1 MRKNKVL
8 ASEKYSDRKSL
19 ILLSI
24 FIFLFTLI
32 IYLLTAFPSL
42 SPLGDGA
49 ELVTNSYLL
58 GINHPPGYP
67 LYSMAGHIFASLPI
81 GNIPFRLNFMSAF
94 FSSLSAILIF
104 LSAFLL
110 FKHNVPAIITALIY
124 SFSYTFWKLSACTE
138 VFTLNLFLAIS
149 MIYVLLLRRERT
161 GRGESGDK
169 LLYIFSF
176 LCGLSFCHHHTI
188 ILLFPSF
195 FYLLFT
201 QKKSLSYRNILFFC
215 IFFLIGLVPYLYIPL
230 RAGSSPLNWGGTDLY
245 GIIGIISRRGYGS
258 VSLSASGNSGYFAG
272 FLHTISVY
280 FTSLACQWTFLFI
293 PLFLLGIF
301 QSFRKDR
308 KIFLFFLLIF
318 ILSGPFFLFVA
329 SPPQEEGW
337 KWLIERF
344 YLPSFLA
351 ITFFTG
357 FSMHFITEKIKKP
370 SLSYLLLLLILIP
383 LIYNYGRVS
392 NSNNYLYYDYSKNL
406 LNSLPE
412 NSALICKS
420 DLCGMAVM
428 YFQHVE
434 HVREDVKV
442 FHYGL
447 LNSEWYKRQMKDFYP
462 GIFAGSSGR
471 DDIIK
476 MIALKYPL
484 YFDIPP
490 EEFSGYMTCCGLV
503 YRFSSDDI
511 RKPEKI
517 LTLLEDGYKFRNSLE
532 PSRYNEYFSRELLKF
547 YSTAYYMTG
556 MELEKEN
563 LYGDAEKA
571 FTKSLELHKFPRVYN
586 SLGFLYY
593 LREDYK
599 KAMEYY
605 NKALEFK
612 EDFPEL
618 YCNMAL
624 LYRKEGNLDLAE
636 EFYRKAITFSP
647 DDFEAYFNM
656 ALVYLEKGDLDK
668 GEEYFKK
675 SLELN
680 PDNPAVYSNLAVIY
694 DKKGN
699 IEGVITAL
707 NRSVELNPSV
717 PELQYNLAVTMIK
730 AGRFKEARILFNKAL
745 ELGYPEHEIS
755 EKLNY
760 IDLYEKSE
768 R

>member
-1 MRKNKVL
+1 MRKNKVV

-19 ILLSI
+19 ILFSI

-42 SPLGDGA
+42 SPVGDGA

-67 LYSMAGHIFASLPI
+67 LYSMVGHIFLFLPA
-81 GNIPFRLNFMSAF
+81 GNIPFRLNLMSSF
-94 FSSLSAILIF
+94 FSSLSSVLIF

-110 FKHNVPAIITALIY
+110 FKHKVSAIITALTY

-138 VFTLNLFLAIS
+138 VFTLNLFFVIS
-149 MIYVLLLRRERT
+149 MIYVLLLRRERN
-161 GRGESGDK
+161 GREDNI
-169 LLYIFSF
+169 LYIFAF
-176 LCGLSFCHHHTI
+176 LFGLSLCHHHTV

-201 QKKSLSYRNILFFC
+201 DRQGISYKNILFSF
-215 IFFLIGLVPYLYIPL
+215 IFFLIGLIPYLYIPL
-230 RAGSSPLNWGGTDLY
+230 RAGSSPLNWGGTDLH
-245 GIIGIISRRGYGS
+245 GIIGVISRRGYGS
-258 VSLSASGNSGYFAG
+258 VSLSASGNAGTFTG
-272 FLHTISVY
+272 FLHTMSVY
-280 FTSLACQWTFLFI
+280 FTSLAGQWTLLFI
-293 PLFLLGIF
+293 PLFLFGIF

-308 KIFLFFLLIF
+308 KIFLFFLLIL
-318 ILSGPFFLFVA
+318 ILSGPFFLLIA
-329 SPPQEEGW
+329 SPSSEEGW

-357 FSMHFITEKIKKP
+357 FSIHFITEKIKKL
-370 SLSYLLLLLILIP
+370 SLSYLLLLLILVP
-383 LIYNYGRVS
+383 LIYNYGRVN
-392 NSNNYLYYDYSKNL
+392 NSTNYLYYDYSKNL

-434 HVREDVKV
+434 HFREDVKV

-447 LNSEWYKRQMKDFYP
+447 LGSEWYKRQMKDFYP
-462 GIFAGSSGR
+462 DIFAGSPGR
-471 DDIIK
+471 NDIIK

-490 EEFSGYMTCCGLV
+490 EEFSGHITCCGLV
-503 YRFSSDDI
+503 YSFSSDNSH
-511 RKPEKI
+511 KPEKI
-517 LTLLEDGYKFRNSLE
+517 LTLLEEGYKFRNSLE
-532 PSRYNEYFSRELLKF
+532 PCRYNEYFSRELLKF

-571 FTKSLELHKFPRVYN
+571 FTKSLELYKFPQVYN
-586 SLGFLYY
+586 SLGFIYY

-636 EFYRKAITFSP
+636 EFYRKAITCSP

-745 ELGYPEHEIS
+745 ELGYPEQEIS
-755 EKLNY
+755 NKLNY
-760 IDLYEKSE
+760 IDLYEKSK